1 MLECSGN
8 IDNLF
13 LKIKNSYTINV
24 SKIEEKEWCNL
35 LNDNDEISMNKL
47 LAWKKL
53 WSIIFVYPTNESTL

>member
-47 LAWKKL
+47 LPWKKL